1 MQLIL
6 THENADFDAIASQ
19 LAAGKLYP
27 EASIL
32 LPRRVN
38 KNVEQFLMLYWSAF
52 SFIRMEDWKRRKI
65 GKVVLV
71 DTQAL
76 NTVRGMVKHP
86 QVQVID
92 HHLEHERHKSWQY
105 RLEAVGATTTIL
117 VEMLQERGISLMP
130 EEATLLLLGI
140 YEDTGSLTYDT
151 TTQRDL
157 AAGAWLLAQHAN
169 LTIVR
174 RFLHIPLTPAQLALY
189 DKLHTAVSWHEIRG
203 QSIIITGATADDD
216 YTDEIA
222 SIAHR
227 LRESLTPAG
236 LFVLVQL
243 GRDVQ
248 LVARSLSDQV
258 DVAAVARALG
268 GGGHERASAARVK
281 NAALGMVKKRIEE
294 MLPEIVQPVV
304 RVADLM
310 SYGVQTV
317 SPDLSI
323 AAAAELMQRY
333 GYEGYPVVDETRGK
347 LVGLLTRRAIDRAT
361 SHNLGRLPVSRVM
374 RTGAVT
380 VRPSDSIDHLQQ
392 LMLAEGWGQIPVL
405 AEDAPAADGHPIG
418 IVTRTD
424 LLNYLFQPKTKL
436 AEPDMRQLLLD
447 SLDTA
452 VWQMVL
458 AVSEEAAALQLPLY
472 FVGGIVRDMLLGQP
486 PTDLDM
492 VVEGDAIALAQTLK
506 DRFGGEVRSH
516 KRFGTAKWALTP
528 AVWTA
533 VSPQSAADEKLPDSI
548 DFVTA
553 RTEFYAKPTALPEV
567 THGSIKLDLHRRDF
581 TINTLAVRLD
591 GAYLGQ
597 LLDFYG
603 GQRDLE
609 EGIIRVLHSL
619 SFVDDPTRI
628 LRAARLEQRLDFTIE
643 PRTTELIIDALP
655 LLDRVSGTR
664 IRHELELTFQEP
676 APIRVMNRLN
686 QLDVFEYIYPGLA
699 WTAETAAI
707 FVRVP
712 RFAADPVWRTALA
725 HGSVEFVYFALW
737 LAPLD
742 PLIQMGVMER
752 LRVRKATRED
762 VSACCQALET
772 VRNLPAD
779 ARPSVVEKALRPYA
793 PRVLLIV
800 RILLNGRPQAE
811 LLDKY
816 YQEWRQVK
824 TAVTGHTLRQMG
836 LKPGPEYSRIL
847 DKLRA
852 ARLDGEVTDEAEE
865 RALLTE
871 LISDH
876 QTENPLLSGQER

>member
-6 THENADFDAIASQ
+6 THENADFDAVASQ
-19 LAAGKLYP
+19 LAASKLYP
-27 EASIL
+27 AATTL

-52 SFIRMEDWKRRKI
+52 SFTRMEDWKRRKVNE
-65 GKVVLV
+65 VVLV

-86 QVQVID
+86 RVQVID
-92 HHLEHERHKSWQY
+92 HHMEHQQHKSWQY

-157 AAGAWLLAQHAN
+157 AAGAWLLAQQAN

-174 RFLHIPLTPAQLALY
+174 RFLHIPLTPVQLALY
-189 DKLHTAVSWHEIRG
+189 DELHTAVSWYEIRG
-203 QSIIITGATADDD
+203 QSIIITGAVAADDF
-216 YTDEIA
+216 TDEIA

-268 GGGHERASAARVK
+268 GGGHERAAAARVK
-281 NAALGMVKKRIEE
+281 NTTLGIVKKRIETL
-294 MLPEIVQPVV
+294 LPEIVQPVA

-323 AAAAELMQRY
+323 AEAAELMQRF
-333 GYEGYPVVDETRGK
+333 GYEGYPVVDESLGE

-374 RTGAVT
+374 RAGTVT

-405 AEDAPAADGHPIG
+405 AEDADAPDGRPIG

-424 LLNYLFQPKTKL
+424 LLNYLFQPKTRL

-452 VWQMVL
+452 VWQIVL

-492 VVEGDAIALAQTLK
+492 VVEGDAIALAQTLSA
-506 DRFGGEVRSH
+506 RFGGEVRSH
-516 KRFGTAKWALTP
+516 KRFGTAKWMLTP

-533 VSPQSAADEKLPDSI
+533 VSPQSSPEDLPDSI

-628 LRAARLEQRLDFTIE
+628 LRAARLEQRLGFTIE
-643 PRTTELIIDALP
+643 PRTAELITDALP
-655 LLDRVSGTR
+655 LLDRVSGAR

-712 RFAADPVWRTALA
+712 RFAADPVLRTALM

-737 LAPLD
+737 LAPLH
-742 PLIQMGVMER
+742 PLIQMGVMEQ

-772 VRNLPAD
+772 VRSLPAD

-800 RILLNGRPQAE
+800 RILLNGQPQAQ
-811 LLDKY
+811 LLDQY
-816 YQEWRQVK
+816 DEEWRHVK

-836 LKPGPEYSRIL
+836 LKPGPEYSVIL
-847 DKLRA
+847 DKLLA
-852 ARLDGEVTDEAEE
+852 ARLDDDVTDEAGE
-865 RALLTE
+865 RALLAE
-871 LISDH
+871 L
-876 QTENPLLSGQER
+876 TAENPLR

>member
-19 LAAGKLYP
+19 LAAGKLFP
-27 EASIL
+27 EATVL
-32 LPRRVN
+32 LPRRLN

-52 SFIRMEDWKRRKI
+52 SFTRMEDWQRRKVA
-65 GKVVLV
+65 KVVLV
-71 DTQAL
+71 DTHAL

-92 HHLEHERHKSWQY
+92 HHLEHKQRKSWEY

-117 VEMLQERGISLMP
+117 VEMLQTQGISLTP

-157 AAGAWLLAQHAN
+157 AAGAWLLAQQAN
-169 LTIVR
+169 LTVVR
-174 RFLHIPLTPAQLALY
+174 RFLHVPLTPAQLALY
-189 DKLHTAVSWHEIRG
+189 DELHTAVSWREIHG
-203 QSIIITGATADDD
+203 QSIIITGAVAPADFQ
-216 YTDEIA
+216 DEIA

-243 GRDVQ
+243 GHDVQ

-258 DVAAVARALG
+258 DVAIAARALG
-268 GGGHERASAARVK
+268 GGGHERAAAARVK
-281 NAALGMVKKRIEE
+281 NATLDEVKKRIEE
-294 MLPEIVQPVV
+294 MLPEIVQPVA

-323 AAAAELMQRY
+323 REAAELMQRY
-333 GYEGYPVVDETRGK
+333 GYEGYPVVDERQGK
-347 LVGLLTRRAIDRAT
+347 LVGLLTRRAVDRAI
-361 SHNLGRLPVSRVM
+361 SHNLGRLPLSRIM
-374 RTGAVT
+374 RAGAVT
-380 VRPSDSIDHLQQ
+380 ARPSDSIDRLQQ

-405 AEDAPAADGHPIG
+405 AEDAPAPDARPIG

-424 LLNYLFQPKTKL
+424 LLNYLFQPQTKL
-436 AEPDMRQLLLD
+436 AEPEMRQLLLD
-447 SLDTA
+447 SLNPA

-458 AVSEEAAALQLPLY
+458 AISEEAAGLQLPLY
-472 FVGGIVRDMLLGQP
+472 FVGGIVRDMLLGHS

-492 VVEGDAIALAQTLK
+492 VVEGDAIALAQALRDK
-506 DRFGGEVRSH
+506 FGGEVRSH
-516 KRFGTAKWALTP
+516 KRFGTAKWLLTP
-528 AVWTA
+528 AVWAA
-533 VSPQSAADEKLPDSI
+533 VAPQPAAEELPDSI

-553 RTEFYAKPTALPEV
+553 RTEFYARPTALPEV
-567 THGSIKLDLHRRDF
+567 TRGSIKLDLHRRDF

-603 GQRDLE
+603 GRRDLE
-609 EGIIRVLHSL
+609 NGVIRVLHSL

-628 LRAARLEQRLDFTIE
+628 LRAARLEQRLGFTIE
-643 PRTTELIIDALP
+643 PRTAELIADALP
-655 LLDRVSGTR
+655 LLDRVSGPR
-664 IRHELELTFQEP
+664 LRHELELTFLEP

-699 WTAETAAI
+699 WTAETAAV

-712 RFAADPVWRTALA
+712 HFVADPVWQRALA
-725 HGSVEFVYFALW
+725 QGSVEFVYFALW

-762 VSACCQALET
+762 VSACCRAWET
-772 VRNLPAD
+772 ARNLPVD
-779 ARPSVVEKALRPYA
+779 ARPSVVEKALRPYV

-800 RILLNGRPQAE
+800 RILLNGRPQAQ
-811 LLDKY
+811 LLDNY
-816 YQEWRQVK
+816 YGEWRQVK

-836 LKPGPEYSRIL
+836 LKPGPEYSVIL
-847 DKLRA
+847 DKLLA
-852 ARLDGEVTDEAEE
+852 ARLDGEVTDEAGE
-865 RALLTE
+865 RALLAE
-871 LISDH
+871 LIAES
-876 QTENPLLSGQER
+876 

>member
-19 LAAGKLYP
+19 LAAGKLFP
-27 EASIL
+27 EATIL
-32 LPRRVN
+32 LPRRLN

-52 SFIRMEDWKRRKI
+52 SFTRMEDWQRRKVA
-65 GKVVLV
+65 KVVLV
-71 DTQAL
+71 DTHAL

-92 HHLEHERHKSWQY
+92 HHLEHKRRKSWEY

-117 VEMLQERGISLMP
+117 VEMLQTQGISLTP

-157 AAGAWLLAQHAN
+157 AAGAWLLAQQAN
-169 LTIVR
+169 LTVVR
-174 RFLHIPLTPAQLALY
+174 RFLHVPLTPAQLALY
-189 DKLHTAVSWHEIRG
+189 DALHTAVSWREIHG
-203 QSIIITGATADDD
+203 QSIIITGAVAPADFQ
-216 YTDEIA
+216 DEIA

-243 GRDVQ
+243 GHDVQ

-258 DVAAVARALG
+258 DVSIAARALG
-268 GGGHERASAARVK
+268 GGGHERAAAARVK
-281 NAALGMVKKRIEE
+281 NAALDEVKKRIEE
-294 MLPEIVQPVV
+294 MLPEIVQPVA

-323 AAAAELMQRY
+323 REAAELMQRY
-333 GYEGYPVVDETRGK
+333 GYEGYPVVDERQGK
-347 LVGLLTRRAIDRAT
+347 LVGLLTRRAVDRAI
-361 SHNLGRLPVSRVM
+361 SHNLGRLPLSRIM
-374 RTGAVT
+374 RAGAVT
-380 VRPSDSIDHLQQ
+380 ARPSDSIDRLQQ

-405 AEDAPAADGHPIG
+405 AEDAPAPDARPIG

-424 LLNYLFQPKTKL
+424 LLNYLFQPQTKL
-436 AEPDMRQLLLD
+436 AEPEMRQLLLD
-447 SLDTA
+447 SLDPA

-458 AVSEEAAALQLPLY
+458 AISEEAAGLQLPLY
-472 FVGGIVRDMLLGQP
+472 FVGGIVRDMLLGHS

-492 VVEGDAIALAQTLK
+492 VVEGDAIALAQALRDK
-506 DRFGGEVRSH
+506 FGGEVRSH
-516 KRFGTAKWALTP
+516 KRFGTAKWLLTP
-528 AVWTA
+528 AVWAA
-533 VSPQSAADEKLPDSI
+533 VAPQPAAEELPDSI

-553 RTEFYAKPTALPEV
+553 RTEFYARPTALPEV
-567 THGSIKLDLHRRDF
+567 TRGSIKLDLHRRDF

-603 GQRDLE
+603 GRRDLE
-609 EGIIRVLHSL
+609 NGVIRVLHSL

-628 LRAARLEQRLDFTIE
+628 LRAARLEQRLGFTIE
-643 PRTTELIIDALP
+643 PRTAELIADALP
-655 LLDRVSGTR
+655 LLDRVSGPR
-664 IRHELELTFQEP
+664 LRHELELTFLEP

-699 WTAETAAI
+699 WTAETAAV

-712 RFAADPVWRTALA
+712 HFVADPVWQRALA
-725 HGSVEFVYFALW
+725 QGSVEFVYFALW

-762 VSACCQALET
+762 VSACCRAWET
-772 VRNLPAD
+772 ARNLPAD
-779 ARPSVVEKALRPYA
+779 ARPSVVEKALRPYV

-800 RILLNGRPQAE
+800 RILLNGRPQAQ
-811 LLDKY
+811 LLDNY
-816 YQEWRQVK
+816 YGEWRQVK

-836 LKPGPEYSRIL
+836 LKPGPEYSVIL
-847 DKLRA
+847 DKLLA
-852 ARLDGEVTDEAEE
+852 ARLDGEVTDEAGEQ
-865 RALLTE
+865 ALLAE
-871 LISDH
+871 LIAAS
-876 QTENPLLSGQER
+876 

>member
-1 MQLIL
+1 MHLIL

-27 EASIL
+27 EAAIL
-32 LPRRVN
+32 LPRRIN

-52 SFIRMEDWKRRKI
+52 TFTRIEDWKRRK
-65 GKVVLV
+65 VESVLLV
-71 DTQAL
+71 DTHAL

-86 QVQVID
+86 QVHVID
-92 HHLEHERHKSWQY
+92 HHLVHKRHKSWQY
-105 RLEAVGATTTIL
+105 RLEEVGATTTIL
-117 VEMLQERGISLMP
+117 VEMLRDRGISLSP

-157 AAGAWLLAQHAN
+157 SAGAWLLAQQAN

-189 DKLHTAVSWHEIRG
+189 DELHTAVSWYEIHG
-203 QSIIITGATADDD
+203 QSIIITGAVAPDDF
-216 YTDEIA
+216 TDEIA

-227 LRESLTPAG
+227 LRESLTPSG

-243 GRDVQ
+243 GHDVQ

-281 NAALGMVKKRIEE
+281 NATLAMVKQRIEE
-294 MLPEIVQPVV
+294 MLPDIVKPLV

-317 SPDLSI
+317 SPNLSI
-323 AAAAELMQRY
+323 AEAAELMQRY
-333 GYEGYPVVDETRGK
+333 GYEGYPVVDETRNK
-347 LVGLLTRRAIDRAT
+347 LVGLLTRRAVDRAI

-374 RTGAVT
+374 RSGAVT

-405 AEDAPAADGHPIG
+405 AEDASAPDDRPIG

-424 LLNYLFQPKTKL
+424 LLNYLFQPKTKMGD
-436 AEPDMRQLLLD
+436 PDMRQLLLD
-447 SLDTA
+447 SLAPA
-452 VWQMVL
+452 VWQLVL
-458 AVSEEAAALQLPLY
+458 AISEEAAILQLPLY

-492 VVEGDAIALAQTLK
+492 VVEGDAIELAQALK
-506 DRFGGEVRSH
+506 KRFGGDVRSH
-516 KRFGTAKWALTP
+516 KRFGTAKWNLP
-528 AVWTA
+528 PQFWTA
-533 VSPQSAADEKLPDSI
+533 VAADAAGDEKLPDSI

-603 GQRDLE
+603 GRRDLE
-609 EGIIRVLHSL
+609 EGVIRVLHSL

-628 LRAARLEQRLDFTIE
+628 LRAARLEQRLGFVIE
-643 PRTTELIIDALP
+643 PRTVELLVDALP
-655 LLDRVSGTR
+655 LLDRVSGAR
-664 IRHELELTFQEP
+664 IRHELELTFLEP

-686 QLDVFEYIYPGLA
+686 QLDVFEYIYPGLT
-699 WTAETAAI
+699 WTAETAAV

-712 RFAADPVWRTALA
+712 RFVSDPVWHTALV
-725 HGSVEFVYFALW
+725 HGSVEFIYFALW
-737 LAPLD
+737 LAPLH
-742 PLIQMGVMER
+742 PLIQVGVMER

-772 VRNLPAD
+772 VRRLPVD
-779 ARPSVVEKALRPYA
+779 ARPSVVEKALRPYV
-793 PRVLLIV
+793 PRVLLIA
-800 RILLNGRPQAE
+800 RILLNGQPQAK

-816 YQEWRQVK
+816 YQEWRHVK

-836 LKPGPEYSRIL
+836 LKPGPEYSVIL

-852 ARLDGEVTDEAEE
+852 ARLDGTVTDETGEQ
-865 RALLTE
+865 ALLAE
-871 LISDH
+871 LLV
-876 QTENPLLSGQER
+876 NL

>member
-27 EASIL
+27 AATIL

-52 SFIRMEDWKRRKI
+52 SFTRMADWKRRKVS
-65 GKVVLV
+65 KVVLV

-157 AAGAWLLAQHAN
+157 AAGAWLLAQQAN

-189 DKLHTAVSWHEIRG
+189 DELHTAVSWHEIRG
-203 QSIIITGATADDD
+203 QSIIITGAVAADDFS
-216 YTDEIA
+216 DEIA

-243 GRDVQ
+243 GHDVQ

-281 NAALGMVKKRIEE
+281 NATLGMVKKRIEE
-294 MLPEIVQPVV
+294 MLPEIVQPVA

-310 SYGVQTV
+310 SHGVQTV

-323 AAAAELMQRY
+323 AKAAELMQRY
-333 GYEGYPVVDETRGK
+333 GYEGYPVVDESQGK
-347 LVGLLTRRAIDRAT
+347 LVGLLTRRAIDRAV

-374 RTGAVT
+374 RAGAVT
-380 VRPSDSIDHLQQ
+380 ARPSDSIDHLQQ

-492 VVEGDAIALAQTLK
+492 VVEGDAIALAQTLRA
-506 DRFGGEVRSH
+506 RFGGEVRSH
-516 KRFGTAKWALTP
+516 KRFGTAKWILAP
-528 AVWTA
+528 EVWTA
-533 VSPQSAADEKLPDSI
+533 VFPQANAENLPDSI

-628 LRAARLEQRLDFTIE
+628 LRAARLEQRLDFSIE
-643 PRTTELIIDALP
+643 PRTTELITDALP
-655 LLDRVSGTR
+655 LLDRVSGAR

-686 QLDVFEYIYPGLA
+686 QLDVFENIYPGLA

-712 RFAADPVWRTALA
+712 RFAADSVWKQALA
-725 HGSVEFVYFALW
+725 QGSVEFVYFALW

-742 PLIQMGVMER
+742 PLIQVGVMER

-772 VRNLPAD
+772 IRNLPAD

-800 RILLNGRPQAE
+800 RILLNGQPQSR

-816 YQEWRQVK
+816 YEEWRRVK

-836 LKPGPEYSRIL
+836 LKPGPEYSVIL
-847 DKLRA
+847 DKLLA

-865 RALLTE
+865 RALLTK
-871 LISDH
+871 LTSDH
-876 QTENPLLSGQER
+876 QTENPLR